1 MIPIS
6 EITKKK
12 KINQIKLIPFINMD
26 ISQEQ
31 NTPIN

>member
-6 EITKKK
+6 EIKK

>member
-6 EITKKK
+6 EITKK